1 MSSTLDV
8 ALITRKDECMGR
20 RKQPEIRERLL
31 MECTDYALE
40 HGLPDRLEPFAL
52 AANTS
57 TRMLIYHFGTRDALL
72 REVLGQAR
80 QRQRRV
86 FGGLLRVRPDEPY
99 PTTLLRAWSTMTGP
113 AGRPYLDMFGRLR
126 EDAEQRL
133 WPGFQRE
140 ATTDWFIPLKEGL
153 QSIGRPELATL
164 VLAVIRG
171 LIMDLE
177 ATGDAARTNCAF
189 ADFLQAF
196 GQDGTATA
204 RSLPRAVTA

>member
-1 MSSTLDV
+1 V
-8 ALITRKDECMGR
+8 GR
-20 RKQPEIRERLL
+20 RKQPAIRERLL
-31 MECTDYALE
+31 AACTDYALE
-40 HGLPDRLEPFAL
+40 HGLPDRLEPFAV

-86 FGGLLRVRPDEPY
+86 FGGLLRVKPDEPY

-126 EDAEQRL
+126 ENAEQRL

-140 ATTDWFIPLKEGL
+140 ATTDWLIPLTEGL
-153 QSIGRPELATL
+153 ESIGRPQLATV

-177 ATGDAARTNCAF
+177 ATCDATRTDRAF
-189 ADFLQAF
+189 ADFLHTLEEQSPGAA
-196 GQDGTATA
+196 QPLD
-204 RSLPRAVTA
+204 RAVTT